1 MQNISL
7 VNCIGNKSKVS
18 ICINIKNINSKK
30 LRNVLSSLLKKKWA
44 FRINAKNSSILF
56 LFIFFPI
63 YALLI
68 YFSFLKDV
76 WDTSNLSYFLSK
88 WTMKFDQHNFM
99 HINTCSLPTQQCKAS
114 AIDLHVT
121 SSYFLS
127 FNFSFLCIFKCKFW
141 SKLNNLKI

>member
-1 MQNISL
+1 MCYHL
-7 VNCIGNKSKVS
+7 YK
-18 ICINIKNINSKK
+18 
-30 LRNVLSSLLKKKWA
+30 KKKWA

-76 WDTSNLSYFLSK
+76 WDTSILSYFLSK

-99 HINTCSLPTQQCKAS
+99 HINTCSLPTQYCKAS

-121 SSYFLS
+121 SSYFSVLIS
-127 FNFSFLCIFKCKFW
+127 PFYAFLNVSSGQSWLIW
-141 SKLNNLKI
+141 KLQNGGYSLNRWVFLYPH